1 MQSVHFRMNLSLS
14 PPPKKNP
21 GSAYAT
27 VHKKKLSTAIFI
39 LCMDMIWFKN
49 FNKNIILPSFFKEN
63 VIYPVWTWFLWF

>member
-1 MQSVHFRMNLSLS
+1 LGLHCYAVSTLPDELVFE

-39 LCMDMIWFKN
+39 LCMDMI
-49 FNKNIILPSFFKEN
+49 
-63 VIYPVWTWFLWF
+63 